1 MAVTIGSVSAALVG
15 FTASEQRGLPPD
27 KPRYS
32 PMICAGALLLKAL
45 LRLHTIRMLLLRRHQ
60 LEILFKR
67 VLCAGSSGPITEK
80 TTNLITVLL
89 LPVAILMIA
98 YALCTFYMR
107 SVYLQRK
114 QVGPCEFPLVLLR
127 HAEDKVELHVLL
139 MVAAWSKCHIYPAND
154 AAFCPCEIL

>member
-1 MAVTIGSVSAALVG
+1 
-15 FTASEQRGLPPD
+15 
-27 KPRYS
+27 
-32 PMICAGALLLKAL
+32 
-45 LRLHTIRMLLLRRHQ
+45 MLLLRRHQ
-60 LEILFKR
+60 VKILFKQ

-127 HAEDKVELHVLL
+127 HAEDKNELHVFL
-139 MVAAWSKCHIYPAND
+139 MVAAWSKCHIYPQLSVHVKFCDFLQMGFYLDWIGPTVLCALVMTVLTTIMVV
-154 AAFCPCEIL
+154 AFVEIFSYH